1 MAVTALKPNKKLPPG
16 MKGGPK
22 NRVST
27 ETLLAAGKH
36 TRTKKGPLTAT
47 RTMNKLR
54 CLVKKTLLA
63 TVKTP
68 SFVH

>member
-1 MAVTALKPNKKLPPG
+1 MAVAALKPNKKLPPG

-47 RTMNKLR
+47 RTM
-54 CLVKKTLLA
+54 KK
-63 TVKTP
+63 
-68 SFVH
+68 